1 MSLLMLAESLPKAP
15 ATLTRHLRRR
25 WNALLPRTLLYTRD
39 FGNML
44 EPRWIVGTGLLD
56 Q

>member
-1 MSLLMLAESLPKAP
+1 MLAESLPEAP
-15 ATLTRHLRRR
+15 ATLTRHLLRR
-25 WNALLPRTLLYTRD
+25 WNALLPRVLLHTRD
-39 FGNML
+39 FGSML

>member
-1 MSLLMLAESLPKAP
+1 LSLLMLAESLPYAP
-15 ATLTRHLRRR
+15 VVLTIYLRSK
-25 WNALLPRTLLYTRD
+25 WNALLPRVLLRIRG
-39 FGNML
+39 FGIML